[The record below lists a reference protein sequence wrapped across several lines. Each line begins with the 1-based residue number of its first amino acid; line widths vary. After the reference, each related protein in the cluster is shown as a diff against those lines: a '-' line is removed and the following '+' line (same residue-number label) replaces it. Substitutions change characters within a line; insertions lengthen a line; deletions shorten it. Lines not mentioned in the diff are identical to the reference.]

1 MNKALIY
8 CRVSTEEQAGD
19 ERHSLKTQLRLCE
32 KAIEESKIFVLAEDG
47 VYKDPGKSAT
57 NMNRPGLQDML
68 IRVQEDKS
76 VKAVFLQDTDRL
88 ARNANDHLTIKALL
102 RKHDVQIVS
111 VSQPG
116 LENTPEGNFMDL
128 VIAGVNQ
135 LQSQITS
142 RKTIKSVEQKFKDGW
157 WPTKAPVGYFNSGD
171 PDDEKKRIITTDPVR
186 GPLIAE
192 AFKLYARGDNSMIE
206 IRDIMYKKGLVSPA
220 GKIIANSK
228 MFEMFKCHFYYGEMR
243 WRGMVQMGNHKPL
256 ITKELFEKCE
266 RVMAENN
273 HYVCRR
279 RKFNF
284 ILRGFVFCNKCG
296 QRYTAEHHPL
306 KNKSYYHC
314 NKKNPAK
321 KCDNKYIELKTLEGQ
336 VEQKFQ
342 EMQFSERFINQVIE
356 KLRTIYESKKS
367 NVSHG
372 KRQYL
377 TSKLNAEKKLEVA
390 EEKLINGILSD
401 EEFTRIKKKYREQ
414 IDGLEDE
421 IHKLEMTK
429 NLKIDVIQE
438 VLLLIRDIG
447 KAYKKAPPDLKRI
460 YLGLFWDEF
469 RAEEKGIVSARKST
483 IVEVLES
490 AGMLTTKELRD
501 AAEPQ
506 DDKPSKPSVTQ
517 KPDPMDRVFEGQ
529 YTPSILPFSQA
540 ESPVILRPERGGQRE
555 SNSHFCFHK
564 AKS

>member
-1 MNKALIY
+1 MSLLANTMNKALIY

-32 KAIEESKIFVLAEDG
+32 RAIEDSKVFALADNG

-76 VKAVFLQDTDRL
+76 IKAVFLQDTDRL

-102 RKHDVQIVS
+102 RKHDVQIIS

-142 RKTIKSVEQKFKDGW
+142 RKTLKSVEQKFKDGW
-157 WPTKAPVGYFNSGD
+157 WPSKAPVGYINAGD
-171 PDDEKKRIITTDPVR
+171 PSDEKKRIIITDPIR

-192 AFKLYARGDNSMIE
+192 AFKLYVKGDYSMVE
-206 IRDIMYKKGLVSPA
+206 VRDILYKKGLVSQA
-220 GKIIANSK
+220 GKMIAMSK
-228 MFEMFKCHFYYGEMR
+228 MFEIFKCHFYHGEMR
-243 WRGMVQMGNHKPL
+243 WRGAVQKGNHEPL
-256 ITKELFEKCE
+256 ISKELFDKCTH
-266 RVMAENN
+266 VMAENN
-273 HYVCRR
+273 RYVCRK

-284 ILRGFVFCNKCG
+284 ILRGFVFCNRCG

-314 NKKNPAK
+314 NHHHPQK
-321 KCDNKYIELKTLEGQ
+321 KCTDKYVEVWDLEGQ
-336 VEQKFQ
+336 IERKFE
-342 EMQFSERFINQVIE
+342 EMQFTETFISQVIE
-356 KLRTIYESKKS
+356 KLRTIYESKKADVG
-367 NVSHG
+367 NG
-372 KRQYL
+372 KKQYM
-377 TSKLNAEKKLEVA
+377 TSKLNVEKKLEVA

-401 EEFTRIKKKYREQ
+401 DEFSRIKKKYREQ
-414 IDGLEDE
+414 IDGFEDE
-421 IHKLEMTK
+421 LHKLDQTK

-447 KAYKKAPPDLKRI
+447 VAYKKAPPDLKRI
-460 YLGLFWDEF
+460 YLGLFWDHF
-469 RAEEKGIVSARKST
+469 MAENKKIVSAEKT
-483 IVEVLES
+483 PIITVLEN
-490 AGMLTTKELRD
+490 AGMLTIKDLQE
-501 AAEPQ
+501 
-506 DDKPSKPSVTQ
+506 SKSETQ
-517 KPDPMDRVFEGQ
+517 KPDQTDRAFVGQ
-529 YTPSILPFSQA
+529 YKPSILPFSRP
-540 ESPVILRPERGGQRE
+540 ESTVILRPEMG
-555 SNSHFCFHK
+555 
-564 AKS
+564 A